1 MTRNYSY
8 EVRPEI
14 CHVYESEGLVLTGQ
28 GKWKVTNCVFHGGS
42 DSMRIN
48 GESGAFK
55 CIACG
60 ARGDDEVTYFMHSRG
75 IGLED
80 AIEVV
85 RQIPAGDWHEELERI
100 GVLSPAIEQAL
111 FEMENEHL
119 KNDDSSNM
127 EGDA

>member
-1 MTRNYSY
+1 MTRHYSY
-8 EVRPEI
+8 QVRPEI
-14 CHVYESEGLVLTGQ
+14 AHVYESEGLVLRGQ

-48 GESGAFK
+48 GDSGAFK

-60 ARGDDEVTYFMHSRG
+60 AWGDDEVAYFMQSLG

-85 RQIPAGDWHEELERI
+85 RQIPAGSWHEELERS
-100 GVLSPAIEQAL
+100 GVLSPATEQAL
-111 FEMENEHL
+111 LEWENEQL
-119 KNDDSSNM
+119 KNDDSSEM